1 MIICA
6 LRTGAVLHK
15 ISILKHL
22 INYESDNM
30 KLVSSHPGVFTQR
43 LPVD

>member
-1 MIICA
+1 M
-6 LRTGAVLHK
+6 LGLHK

-30 KLVSSHPGVFTQR
+30 KLVSSHPGVYSPR
-43 LPVD
+43 DLL